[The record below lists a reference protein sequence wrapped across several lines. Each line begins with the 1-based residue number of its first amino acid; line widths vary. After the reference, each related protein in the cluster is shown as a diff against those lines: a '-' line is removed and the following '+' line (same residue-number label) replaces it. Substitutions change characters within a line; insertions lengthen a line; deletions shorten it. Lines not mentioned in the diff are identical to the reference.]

1 MSFKGKMILLIL
13 FIFVIVAAFL
23 VYNTIAIDKAS
34 KEHKETV
41 SQVKEEEPKKDT
53 QKEKLELT
61 QDSIELE
68 IGAVFD
74 FKLYI
79 KVAENKY
86 GYSVKD
92 QIKVN
97 GKIPTD
103 KEGKYQVEYI
113 MDLSEGKCISRI
125 LHVTV
130 RRF

>member
-41 SQVKEEEPKKDT
+41 TQIKEEEPKKDT

-74 FKLYI
+74 FKH
-79 KVAENKY
+79 
-86 GYSVKD
+86 
-92 QIKVN
+92 
-97 GKIPTD
+97 
-103 KEGKYQVEYI
+103 QVEYI
-113 MDLSEGKCISRI
+113 MDLGEGKRISRI
-125 LHVTV
+125 LRVTV

>member
-41 SQVKEEEPKKDT
+41 TQIKEEEPKKDT

-74 FKLYI
+74 FKQYI

-86 GYSVKD
+86 GYSVMD
-92 QIKVN
+92 QIKVD
-97 GKIPTD
+97 GEIPTD

-113 MDLSEGKCISRI
+113 MDLGEGKRISRI
-125 LHVTV
+125 LRVTV

>member
-41 SQVKEEEPKKDT
+41 TQIKEEEPK
-53 QKEKLELT
+53 KLELT

-74 FKLYI
+74 FKQYI

-92 QIKVN
+92 QIKVD
-97 GKIPTD
+97 GEIPTD

-113 MDLSEGKCISRI
+113 MDLGEGKRISRI
-125 LHVTV
+125 LRVTV